1 MHLFDKLRASF
12 RRKPHK
18 VELTL
23 SEQIENLLN
32 QSNGSQ
38 GDHRLLLL
46 RLLYEHRSRQFQ
58 LLNVPPNDS
67 KRLEF
72 ERSMLKSLLAI
83 TSSSKSVS
91 DSSSSSAF
99 QRSSRLYKSMPMATS
114 VHVTKGLRNRKK

>member
-18 VELTL
+18 IELTL
-23 SEQIENLLN
+23 SEQIENILN
-32 QSNGSQ
+32 RSNVSQ

-46 RLLYEHRSRQFQ
+46 RLVYEHRSRQFH
-58 LLNVPPNDS
+58 LLNVPANDP

-83 TSSSKSVS
+83 TSSSTSVS
-91 DSSSSSAF
+91 DSSPVAF

-114 VHVTKGLRNRKK
+114 VHTTKGLRSRKK